1 MCLMDGYWCGYF
13 GSVPSL
19 TGERILAYSTELPW
33 SCLFY
38 SHEEIAAKFDELDK
52 DGNGVLSPDEV
63 LGVIREYMGYD
74 ERMASCMIKM
84 FDQNQDG
91 SLDKTEFM
99 NMWTSMFGEH

>member
-1 MCLMDGYWCGYF
+1 MFLHTQNY
-13 GSVPSL
+13 PLSL
-19 TGERILAYSTELPW
+19 IFSLH
-33 SCLFY
+33 

-74 ERMASCMIKM
+74 ERMATCMMKM